1 MKQFLFFVVT
11 VPLLIILV
19 LNLKTPS
26 PGTEGGRSGEDS
38 SLYTI
43 TGSVQPRESLEAIF
57 NKYDLDRLDLS
68 GIYTT
73 SKDIVDLSNLSIGD
87 TFNFVLDKRNNR
99 IVKMQYEID
108 DSSFLNV
115 VRRPRGFAAEKVRL
129 AVDRRIGSFFI
140 RIEGSLMNSMPAANG
155 EYARLAMNLSDIFA
169 WDIDFSSDIRYGDT
183 VKVIVEEL
191 WVGEV
196 FKGFGNI
203 LAAKVVNNGTVH
215 SAYRFEHEGRADYFD
230 ERGRSLRKSLLKS
243 PLKFTYISSR
253 FSKRRRHPK
262 LRIYRPHLG
271 VDYVAPTG
279 TPVSAAGNGTVVFAG
294 YKGQNGRMVKI
305 RHNNGYETY
314 YGHLSRIPK
323 KIRKWAKVS
332 QGDVIGYVGSTGLS
346 TGPHLDY
353 RIKYKGKFV
362 DPLKLKLP
370 RGGPVGEDL
379 MARFRQFLDAYESR
393 FDSLAVPVVASGGEK
408 KISG

>member
-1 MKQFLFFVVT
+1 MKHVLFFAVT
-11 VPLLIILV
+11 IPLLIILV

-26 PGTEGGRSGEDS
+26 PGTEGGHVKETL

-57 NKYDLDRLDLS
+57 NKYGLDKPDLS
-68 GIYTT
+68 DLYN
-73 SKDIVDLSNLSIGD
+73 SAKNIVDLSNLSIGD
-87 TFNFVLDKRNNR
+87 TFNFILDKKDHR

-115 VRRPRGFAAEKVRL
+115 VRRPGGFTAEKVRL

-140 RIEGSLMNSMPAANG
+140 RIEDNLMNSMPG
-155 EYARLAMNLSDIFA
+155 THSEYARLAMKLSDIFA
-169 WDIDFSSDIRYGDT
+169 WDIDFSSDIRQGDT
-183 VKVIVEEL
+183 LKLIVEEL

-196 FKGFGNI
+196 FKGFGDI

-215 SAYRFEHEGRADYFD
+215 TAYRFEHDGVADYFD
-230 ERGRSLRKSLLKS
+230 DRGQSLRRSLLKS
-243 PLKFTYISSR
+243 PLKFTSISSR

-271 VDYVAPTG
+271 VDYAAPLG
-279 TPVSAAGNGTVVFAG
+279 TPVSAAGSGTVVFAG
-294 YKGQNGRMVKI
+294 YKGQIGRMVKI
-305 RHNNGYETY
+305 KHNNGYETY

-323 KIRKWAKVS
+323 KIKKWAKVS
-332 QGDVIGYVGSTGLS
+332 QGDIIGYVGSTGLS

-353 RIKYKGKFV
+353 RIKDKGKFV

-370 RGGPVGEDL
+370 RGSPVGEGL
-379 MARFRQFLDAYESR
+379 MARFRQILDAYDSR
-393 FDSLAVPVVASGGEK
+393 FNSLTEPVIASRSEK
-408 KISG
+408 EISG

>member
-1 MKQFLFFVVT
+1 MKHFFLSVVT
-11 VPLLIILV
+11 IPILIILV
-19 LNLKTPS
+19 LNLKAPS
-26 PGTEGGRSGEDS
+26 PGTQEGPVKERTSRYTVTDS
-38 SLYTI
+38 
-43 TGSVQPRESLEAIF
+43 VRPRESLEAIF
-57 NKYDLDRLDLS
+57 NKYDLDKLDMS
-68 GIYTT
+68 SIYNS
-73 SKDIVDLSNLSIGD
+73 SKEIIDLSNLSIGD
-87 TFNFVLDKRNNR
+87 TYNLVLDKKDNR

-115 VRRPRGFAAEKVRL
+115 VRGQEGFAAEKVRL
-129 AVDRRIGSFFI
+129 AVDRRIGSVCI
-140 RIEGSLMNSMPAANG
+140 RIEDSLMNSMPSTHG
-155 EYARLAMNLSDIFA
+155 EYARLAMKLSDIYA
-169 WDIDFSSDIRYGDT
+169 WDIDFSSDIRNGAT
-183 VKVIVEEL
+183 VKIIVEEL

-196 FKGFGNI
+196 FKGFGDI
-203 LAAKVVNNGTVH
+203 LAAEVVNNGSVH
-215 SAYRFEHEGRADYFD
+215 PAYRFEYDGRADYFD
-230 ERGRSLRKSLLKS
+230 STGQSLRKALLKS
-243 PLKFTYISSR
+243 PLKFNYISSG

-271 VDYVAPTG
+271 VDYVAPSG
-279 TPVSAAGNGTVVFAG
+279 TPVSAAGSGTVVFSG

-305 RHNNGYETY
+305 KHNNGYETY

-353 RIKYKGKFV
+353 RIKYNGQFV

-370 RGGPVGEDL
+370 RGGSVSNGL
-379 MARFRQFLDAYESR
+379 MARFKKVLDAY
-393 FDSLAVPVVASGGEK
+393 DSLFSSLTGPVIASTREK